1 MRAAVVGRKAAAEGG
16 ECGGATMWEKRWRG
30 GLTGAEATKHS
41 QVATTSDT
49 AGRERTQEASD
60 SAAAASDRAGRERGS
75 GCGGARLRTWA
86 RSADAFMV
94 RARRVAPGGVSV
106 LMSGPAWRE
115 RG

>member
-30 GLTGAEATKHS
+30 GLTGAEAT
-41 QVATTSDT
+41 TLDT

-94 RARRVAPGGVSV
+94 QARRVAPGGVSV